1 MEKVNKN
8 LQTMTILF
16 KGRIYIMRLTKK
28 VTAMAMASC
37 MILSMTACGGGKKDD
52 GAAEPK
58 EDAVATTEES
68 TQESAGGY
76 KDTIVWG
83 QGADVT
89 SMDPHQGK
97 ETPAVQVTNNIF
109 DTLTIVNPETNEVEP
124 QIAESWEQTDDKTY
138 VFKIRQGIKFHDGSD
153 LTAED
158 VKFSLERAINSAAV
172 SYVVDFID
180 TVEVNDDYTV
190 TVTTDAPYAPTLRN
204 LAVPF
209 AAIVPKAVVEADEE
223 GFKTNPVGSGPYK
236 FVEWKQG
243 DSVKLEA
250 FDDYYAGAPATKY
263 LQMKV
268 IPEAAQ
274 RTIALETGEIDL
286 AYDIIANDKDKVA
299 DNADLQLLEAP
310 SLSCYYVTMN
320 MKQKPFD
327 DIRVREAINL
337 AIDRQLLVD
346 TIINGAGQVADAII
360 APAVFGYSSPGAYEY
375 DPEKAKELLAEAGY
389 ADGFDTSICVNDNQE
404 RTEACQA
411 IQAML
416 AEVGINCEVEVMEF
430 GSFIDKTAAGDFDT
444 AFMGWST
451 STIDADYTY
460 YSLEHSSQQ
469 GPAGNRSFIA
479 DPDVDKLVEEG
490 RSNTD
495 PAAREKIYADLAVK
509 LKEINNN
516 APLYY
521 SSILV
526 GASNKVENFVV
537 DPIGYHKLD
546 QVKVAE

>member
-1 MEKVNKN
+1 M
-8 LQTMTILF
+8 
-16 KGRIYIMRLTKK
+16 
-28 VTAMAMASC
+28 
-37 MILSMTACGGGKKDD
+37 
-52 GAAEPK
+52 
-58 EDAVATTEES
+58 
-68 TQESAGGY
+68 
-76 KDTIVWG
+76 
-83 QGADVT
+83 
-89 SMDPHQGK
+89 
-97 ETPAVQVTNNIF
+97 
-109 DTLTIVNPETNEVEP
+109 
-124 QIAESWEQTDDKTY
+124 
-138 VFKIRQGIKFHDGSD
+138 
-153 LTAED
+153 
-158 VKFSLERAINSAAV
+158 
-172 SYVVDFID
+172 
-180 TVEVNDDYTV
+180 
-190 TVTTDAPYAPTLRN
+190 
-204 LAVPF
+204 
-209 AAIVPKAVVEADEE
+209 EADEE

-320 MKQKPFD
+320 MNQKPFD

-360 APAVFGYSSPGAYEY
+360 APDVFGYSSPGAYEY

-430 GSFIDKTAAGDFDT
+430 GSFIDKTSAGDFDMG
-444 AFMGWST
+444 FMGWVT

-469 GPAGNRSFIA
+469 GAAGNRSFLA

-495 PAAREKIYADLAVK
+495 SAAREKIYADLAVK

>member
-1 MEKVNKN
+1 M
-8 LQTMTILF
+8 
-16 KGRIYIMRLTKK
+16 
-28 VTAMAMASC
+28 
-37 MILSMTACGGGKKDD
+37 
-52 GAAEPK
+52 
-58 EDAVATTEES
+58 ATTEES

-89 SMDPHQGK
+89 SMDRIRK

-180 TVEVNDDYTV
+180 TIEVNDEYTV
-190 TVTTDAPYAPTLRN
+190 TITTDAPYAPTLRN

-360 APAVFGYSSPGAYEY
+360 APAVFGYSSREHTNMILKKQKSFLQRPAMQT
-375 DPEKAKELLAEAGY
+375 DL
-389 ADGFDTSICVNDNQE
+389 TSICVNDNQE

-451 STIDADYTY
+451 ST
-460 YSLEHSSQQ
+460 H
-469 GPAGNRSFIA
+469 RC
-479 DPDVDKLVEEG
+479 
-490 RSNTD
+490 
-495 PAAREKIYADLAVK
+495 
-509 LKEINNN
+509 
-516 APLYY
+516 
-521 SSILV
+521 
-526 GASNKVENFVV
+526 
-537 DPIGYHKLD
+537 
-546 QVKVAE
+546 

>member
-1 MEKVNKN
+1 MRKYGRKVMA
-8 LQTMTILF
+8 LFLTVTMAF
-16 KGRIYIMRLTKK
+16 S
-28 VTAMAMASC
+28 MA
-37 MILSMTACGGGKKDD
+37 ACGGKK
-52 GAAEPK
+52 
-58 EDAVATTEES
+58 
-68 TQESAGGY
+68 ESAEKENTTAAADSKDENGEEATEATSY
-76 KDTIVWG
+76 KDTVIWG

-97 ETPAVQVTNNIF
+97 ETPSVEVTCNIF
-109 DTLTIVNPETNEVEP
+109 DTLTTINSATNEIEP
-124 QIAESWEQTDDKTY
+124 QIAESWEQKDDKTY

-158 VKFSLERAINSAAV
+158 VKFSLERAIASAAV

-190 TVTTDAPYAPTLRN
+190 TITIKEPYAPILRN

-209 AAIVPKAVVEADEE
+209 AAIVPKAVVEKDEE

-250 FDDYYAGAPATKY
+250 FDDYYAGAPKTKY
-263 LQMKV
+263 LEMKV

-286 AYDIIANDKDKVA
+286 AYDIIANDLDKVK
-299 DNADLQLLEAP
+299 DNPDLQLFEAP
-310 SLSCYYVTMN
+310 SLSCYYITMN
-320 MKQKPFD
+320 MNKKPFD
-327 DIRVREAINL
+327 DERVREAINL

-346 TIINGAGQVADAII
+346 TIINGAGEPADAII
-360 APAVFGYSSPGAYEY
+360 APDVFGYSSPGAYEY

-389 ADGFDTSICVNDNQE
+389 ADGFSTSIWVNDNQE
-404 RTEACQA
+404 RKEACEA

-416 AEVGINCEVEVMEF
+416 AEIGIDCQIEVMEF
-430 GSFIDKTAAGDFDT
+430 GSFIEKTSSGEHDMAYF
-444 AFMGWST
+444 GWTT
-451 STIDADYTY
+451 STMDADYTY

-469 GPAGNRSFIA
+469 GAAGNRSFLD
-479 DPDVDKLVEEG
+479 DPEVDKLIEEG
-490 RSNTD
+490 RGSTD
-495 PAAREKIYADLAVK
+495 EDKRKEIYADLAVK
-509 LKEINNN
+509 LKDINNN
-516 APLYY
+516 APIYY
-521 SSILV
+521 NNVVV
-526 GASNKVENFVV
+526 GASNKVDGFVI

-546 QVKVAE
+546 TVVVAE

>member
-1 MEKVNKN
+1 MYIKNEKERAMKN
-8 LQTMTILF
+8 HVRKALALLLAATMA
-16 KGRIYIMRLTKK
+16 
-28 VTAMAMASC
+28 V
-37 MILSMTACGGGKKDD
+37 SMTACGGGKKDD
-52 GAAEPK
+52 GAAKPK

-223 GFKTNPVGSGPYK
+223 GFKTHPVGSGPYK

-430 GSFIDKTAAGDFDT
+430 GSFIDKTSAGDFDMG
-444 AFMGWST
+444 FMGWVT

-469 GPAGNRSFIA
+469 GAAGNRSFLA

-495 PAAREKIYADLAVK
+495 SAAREKIYADLAVK

>member
-1 MEKVNKN
+1 MKN
-8 LQTMTILF
+8 HVRKALALLLAATMA
-16 KGRIYIMRLTKK
+16 
-28 VTAMAMASC
+28 V
-37 MILSMTACGGGKKDD
+37 SMTACGGGKKDD
-52 GAAEPK
+52 GAAKPK

-97 ETPAVQVTNNIF
+97 ETPSVQVTNNIF

-138 VFKIRQGIKFHDGSD
+138 
-153 LTAED
+153 
-158 VKFSLERAINSAAV
+158 AV

-320 MKQKPFD
+320 MNQKPFD

-360 APAVFGYSSPGAYEY
+360 APDVFGYSSPGAYEY

-430 GSFIDKTAAGDFDT
+430 GSFIDKTSAGDFDMG
-444 AFMGWST
+444 FMGWVT

-469 GPAGNRSFIA
+469 GAAGNRSFLA

-495 PAAREKIYADLAVK
+495 SAAREKIYADLAVK